1 MDFLQA
7 FTPIAL
13 DLIGTIVFVAIYWS
27 TDNIALATVAG
38 VAVAAA
44 RFIVTKVRGKAVG
57 PLQYLSVVIVLATGV
72 ATLITKNPQFVM
84 LKSSL
89 ISLAVGGVMLSTNW
103 MAPYL
108 PAIVT
113 ENLDRR
119 TIGWASAGWG
129 ILQILLAA
137 SNVVVALGFGI
148 KVWAVYAAT
157 VPNAALIGGFVVNYL
172 VFRLL
177 VARSI
182 RARHAAQAEQA
193 TD

>member
-7 FTPIAL
+7 FAPIAL

-27 TDNIALATVAG
+27 TDNIALATVVG
-38 VAVAAA
+38 VAVAVV
-44 RFIVTKVRGKAVG
+44 RFVVTKMRGKAVG
-57 PLQYLSVVIVLATGV
+57 PLQYLSVAIVLAAGV
-72 ATLITKNPQFVM
+72 TTLITKNPQFVM

-89 ISLAVGGVMLSTNW
+89 ISLVVGGVMLSTNW

-113 ENLDRR
+113 DNLDRR
-119 TIGWASAGWG
+119 TIGRASAGWG
-129 ILQILLAA
+129 ILQVLLAA
-137 SNVVVALGFGI
+137 SNAVVALGFGI

-182 RARHAAQAEQA
+182 RARHAAQAE
-193 TD
+193 

>member
-7 FTPIAL
+7 FAPIAL

-44 RFIVTKVRGKAVG
+44 RFVVTKVRRKAVG
-57 PLQYLSVVIVLATGV
+57 PLQYLSVAIVLATGV
-72 ATLITKNPQFVM
+72 TTLITKNPQFVM

-108 PAIVT
+108 PAMVT

-137 SNVVVALGFGI
+137 SNAIVALGFGI

-182 RARHAAQAEQA
+182 RARQAAQAEQA